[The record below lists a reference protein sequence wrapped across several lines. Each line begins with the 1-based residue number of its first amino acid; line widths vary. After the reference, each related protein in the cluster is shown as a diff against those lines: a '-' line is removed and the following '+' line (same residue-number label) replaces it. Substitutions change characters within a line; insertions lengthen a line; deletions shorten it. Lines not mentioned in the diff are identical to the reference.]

1 MIWLRPANGWR
12 ILKLTCCVFLILY
25 KKTQGGIPNEK
36 YPISHYKKSGS
47 SLFINGG
54 TLTVTDSECLVEYL
68 NKEVV
73 RFSLRDTVVTKASP
87 ELLYEGI
94 RLTHDGQSIDLYF
107 PKMGKAIRELR
118 EHFHMTD

>member
-1 MIWLRPANGWR
+1 M
-12 ILKLTCCVFLILY
+12 K
-25 KKTQGGIPNEK
+25 K

-54 TLTVTDSECLVEYL
+54 TLTVTDSEYLVEYL

-94 RLTHDGQSIDLYF
+94 RLTHNGQSIDLYF
-107 PKMGKAIRELR
+107 PKMGKTIRELR
-118 EHFHMTD
+118 EDFHMTD

>member
-1 MIWLRPANGWR
+1 M
-12 ILKLTCCVFLILY
+12 K
-25 KKTQGGIPNEK
+25 K

-47 SLFINGG
+47 SLFVNGG

-94 RLTHDGQSIDLYF
+94 RLTHNGQSIDLYF
-107 PKMGKAIRELR
+107 PKMGKTIRELR
-118 EHFHMTD
+118 EHFHITD